1 MRYPVIFIVAALI
14 MLLIGEGFGIWIS
27 QSPERFPLHPAH
39 AHLNL
44 AGWVTLALYGL
55 IHRAYPELAGA
66 KLAPLQC
73 AAAILGPLVMAPGIL
88 IAITSGEQTVA
99 VAIAGSVG
107 VVLGTALFAIM
118 FVGKVMMAGPA
129 A

>member
-1 MRYPVIFIVAALI
+1 MRYPAIFITVA
-14 MLLIGEGFGIWIS
+14 LLCLLVGEVFGIWMS

-55 IHRAYPELAGA
+55 AHRAFPVLGGT

-73 AAAILGPLVMAPGIL
+73 VLAILGAILMPPGIL
-88 IAITSGEQTVA
+88 IAITSGESNVTL
-99 VAIAGSVG
+99 AIVGSLG
-107 VVLGTALFAIM
+107 VLLGTLLFAIM
-118 FVGKVMMAGPA
+118 FVGKVAMAKEA
-129 A
+129 